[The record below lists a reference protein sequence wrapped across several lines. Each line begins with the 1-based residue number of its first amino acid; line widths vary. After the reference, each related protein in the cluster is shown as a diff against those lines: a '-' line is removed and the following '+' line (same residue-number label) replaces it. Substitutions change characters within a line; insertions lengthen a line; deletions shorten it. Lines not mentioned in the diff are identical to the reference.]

1 MLVKF
6 DKIQQEL
13 KKIGDILE
21 DLIEASSYSCL
32 TSIPGIDTVT
42 AAKII
47 SGVMDIARFS
57 SSAKL
62 AKFCGIAPT
71 EKSSGRKEKYQK
83 SKYGKKSLYST
94 IYFMALAHISG
105 TRNGRD
111 KNPISRAYYLK
122 KISEGK
128 TKKEAITCLA
138 RRLVD
143 LIYAVMR
150 DRSIYN
156 FSKSRFTKQQGS
168 ALNTA
173 VA

>member
-1 MLVKF
+1 
-6 DKIQQEL
+6 
-13 KKIGDILE
+13 
-21 DLIEASSYSCL
+21 
-32 TSIPGIDTVT
+32 
-42 AAKII
+42 
-47 SGVMDIARFS
+47 MDITRFS
-57 SSAKL
+57 SSSKL

-71 EKSSGRKEKYQK
+71 EKKAVE
-83 SKYGKKSLYST
+83 GKKSIRNQNTAISLFTLLS
-94 IYFMALAHISG
+94 ILWLLPHISR

-150 DRSIYN
+150 TGAYIIFQRADLQSNR
-156 FSKSRFTKQQGS
+156 
-168 ALNTA
+168 A
-173 VA
+173 VS